1 MESITDTE
9 SVCLTASGASRGL
22 EKIAAIDGG
31 GGGDDDEGERRI
43 FSRQRQ
49 GSGGG
54 GNGAVAVGGGGGLSR
69 FERRAATAVAS
80 ACVFAVVRS
89 NYSSPSRCSTHESL
103 NQSLFYLV

>member
-22 EKIAAIDGG
+22 EKIAAIDSGG
-31 GGGDDDEGERRI
+31 GDDEGERRI

-49 GSGGG
+49 RSGGG

-80 ACVFAVVRS
+80 ACVFAVVRG
-89 NYSSPSRCSTHESL
+89 NCSSPSRCSTHESL